1 MISNNTQFNILLPLS
16 SPGIIIFLL
25 YPFFAWYPVR
35 PRVIAFRAEIS
46 FVLVLLVLTR
56 GVCSSKTRNASLFV
70 ISREGHSRK
79 MWSSMMMSWRWKGDE
94 KEARARVKH
103 FLLIKWCHNCL
114 AFNILWMPNCRFV
127 RMIQSRFYSHNNL
140 ADPFALGGWILCASE
155 NP

>member
-56 GVCSSKTRNASLFV
+56 GVCSLKTRNASLFV

-79 MWSSMMMSWRWKGDE
+79 CEVPWWFDDGKGDE
-94 KEARARVKH
+94 KEAKERVKH

-140 ADPFALGGWILCASE
+140 ADPLALGGWILCASE